1 MKKIPCFGAFLTSI
15 LMVLFAVS
23 ATWADPVSLT
33 PYTNDDTGESFYYVN
48 MPYTAATSCTQNY
61 SNPVAATASLDI
73 VETDFAV
80 LTDAN
85 GRITFKLYDDG
96 GMGGSV
102 TQNAVGNYHNCVNS
116 TLTVTVPENYR
127 LSVQGRMNT
136 EGVSDYMFIYDAPDN
151 SGTPLGERQIYSSD
165 YVNGEEKGPYFSTGN
180 AFTFFFETDYSGNYA
195 GLDFTV
201 SVLPVNSVSVN
212 SVSNGE
218 MAGTTSAVEG
228 ETVTLTATPSEGYVF
243 GGIKVLDENGNRVP
257 VNMNGNTVTF
267 TMPAT
272 PVTVTPHFGD
282 PEILSFDD
290 DGCLDNGTFFL
301 VKCEDNACTI
311 AQGTE
316 GSQGDGF
323 MSFACWSDM
332 VQYIEEDEGRLSST
346 IVLGSPLNLGGYDE
360 DAGNCRMAFVPFG
373 SNHAGFDG
381 NENTVDGFCGKDAG
395 NGSWFVYANYVKN
408 VSLTNA
414 YVYGLSAYLISGNT
428 ISNVTVDRATIIG
441 GTGAG
446 VIGNAASIGN
456 VTVKNSNIH
465 VGEYIEGFTIET
477 VYAGALM
484 AQMRTVEW
492 SGPVL
497 LQGNTVSA
505 KDGLMGA
512 YLGGVVGEVEGY
524 STSVNLTGISV
535 EEATVNGGANGY
547 YVGGLV
553 GANSR
558 GVSVAISQSSF
569 TGTVS
574 GGVVGGIIGHADN
587 YESQVIIKNTYS
599 VSTISGTTAGYIVGE
614 LSGGANVDFE
624 GVSLFNNYHFG
635 SDEVELGVGSVN
647 GSVYEVARWMAGSG
661 NVFGNVRNATETM
674 TATAMGNYRYD
685 YECMEDE
692 VYWDFFM
699 FSYSTW
705 QEELGEDEYEDHAD
719 FDAATRNAVASE
731 ADMKSD
737 MFAALLN
744 RNPADYDAEY
754 VASEHNIWSRSSTQ
768 NDGLPVFASG
778 SLQPNRIVVVAE
790 KSSMGLTL
798 EQESSLGFN
807 EWSGSFCDTR
817 GSVSKAMIGYTDASG
832 HLSSDFQEKV
842 GALLETIASNAGTD
856 AAMLVDKQGNEVLLS
871 AALSSNQEW
880 RVVTPKTYD
889 VVYQYCDYQNVCRL
903 FENVTGTLLAFL
915 TPRVDQYADAAD
927 APLQLV
933 PNVVSYYALGW
944 TEDELKFTFE
954 LQDEEGYSVDDAALG
969 AQTPEGT
976 DIWSFEDI
984 AQKIRAAGVE
994 GVKTIVLKYA
1004 VPSTH
1009 YGEFPLITVQNPKM
1023 VDMDIDV
1030 YGYDQNSSMVQVAQS
1045 SASGENDGITEGRV
1059 DYGVAVGIGEIQ
1071 EKTGYTFDNTYSVA
1085 YQYIATLDN
1094 CTAPEPKN
1102 YVVTDRSFGTFEDL
1116 SAEMTACGTVEWK
1129 IENLNVGDATDVAI
1143 LNNVKMAS
1151 FAAKK
1156 KYGNSVTEK
1165 LVIVPSYS
1173 LVHYNVSFDLNLPEG
1188 IEDNS
1193 FIFFG
1198 RSWNA
1203 VKDLTVEGPNFP
1215 NVYTNAC
1222 PTMIAWSPVAD
1233 ASELPSWYFDASYYK
1248 NYVNRNF
1255 LPYVT
1260 LDADNGNATTA
1271 YVYWK
1276 EDDCLPPE
1284 TIVLYY
1290 TPKLKGAG
1298 IETSPATIVL
1308 KQTLNETLN
1317 TTVDHPMQVGDD
1329 RWYLQLPDVDDT
1341 MTFVVDVDVEK
1352 GYTISEITYEGI
1364 PKDDHGVVATDE
1376 EFTLGFNDPET
1387 GDRTLSVN
1395 TAMITSGELTIDFDY
1410 ANYEVNFVRP
1420 TNELAVS
1427 LADKE
1432 VYVADPYTNEGW
1444 FDARVYTMANVD
1456 DEYASAMPEL
1466 YALNGCIAWS
1476 TTSSY
1481 DAMSP
1486 VFRKF
1491 NETAVQNFGNS
1502 TELYPVYFTAED
1514 NANLCSDAPTE
1525 TFTVTAH
1532 GANLQGLELRQIIGV
1547 TGDGDVADTIKHQ
1560 FTQDQ
1565 DDETLWTLSVPKVS
1579 ASQAVAES
1587 YVPFT
1592 FEIRAIPA
1600 EGYATYSESYY
1611 RLMVQEGDGALKVPY
1626 EDGILTTNGSNVTFY
1641 VDVIGGGYTVAL
1653 DTTDWSYIAE
1663 SNGVLGYSN
1672 DKHELYVLDADRD
1685 LPDSYELGETAQK
1698 LPVLYAASYQG
1709 SSHTFVIAGWTY
1721 YPERAN
1727 CVVTHAKNDEIYCMG
1742 GGINGSAEHN
1752 EIFTDFSGDLV
1763 AAALAAEA
1771 AGNLV
1776 IENKIITLRPVWT
1789 SATKAN
1795 VGAQRVTIGCPKNE
1809 TIDGCGTNDHPM
1821 TISLSQTFSMAGE
1834 QVTLTHTSDSA
1845 IALPWIDGHEEIAM
1859 DVAIQANPGYEV
1871 NSIKFEFIDEEV
1883 AEYNSAE
1890 GKMVFQTW
1898 NYGVNTHIVPDG
1910 LSYSDY
1916 TVTFDISSL
1925 KDSIVVLGKSW
1936 MEFDGTKSMNVGTK
1950 NEYPKIYVFTDYES
1964 KFNEVLW
1971 ADAARKETDFDEPAD
1986 WDAWYTTFMSNTAI
2000 PKFNSDLIK
2009 NVLGDETSTE
2019 MTLYPLPVLYLQGDL
2034 EARSYQEISAVVDV
2048 DHFPEEEDYH
2058 GHIVL
2063 TQTWNGMTFK
2073 QKSYLSN
2080 YSDYY
2085 ELKLKCPWPLDDT
2098 LEFKVVTEPDP
2109 GYEMSL
2115 ASENISD
2122 PDGEGWGY
2130 NAETGILKISGTHLG
2145 DLTVSYILQHYNVD
2159 FSISADAEVF
2169 VASKLVSEDQYEVD
2183 WFDSQTDVTVDNI
2196 KAPVIYDANGCLV
2209 YWKVVDSDAHDSDLV
2224 NMLAYM
2230 ISTESSDSASNM
2242 LVPDMEYTKC
2252 DQNSRTYKQTL
2263 TVEGEGTIHL
2273 EQVLGDAVVKH
2284 SFVEDGETGV
2294 LTLNV
2299 PAAYNEVEPDF
2310 QIQQTGVRF
2319 RVVAE
2324 PAEGYSLDEITYET
2338 YNDGNHQTNILR
2350 TDSSFVN
2357 VMRALPWTVKFKRL
2371 APIYVTY
2378 DLSLSSAE
2386 DSANTYLPAD
2396 AKTAETLEIASAADS
2411 VPFWKPFRTDVCFKG
2426 WSTTS
2431 LANFVEGDDS
2441 LFTAFNVDNFSE
2453 FSTIGDNATKL
2464 YAIWGECSE
2473 SPAKTL
2479 AVENGEEHAKL
2490 VLYQL
2495 FGNDT
2500 LFHEITNDGLTLA
2513 GDAFDF
2519 YLDQTRTAPEF
2530 GYNFA
2535 DEAEFAL
2542 SYTYLLPTEEISE
2555 PVSVEKDGTDGAWR
2569 LTTDGFD
2576 SEPTYTFA
2584 IAMDDAVYHLALDAN
2599 AEDVFYGPGFSWNWS
2614 SEDASYE
2621 DMLPSNVYRAGYVLA
2636 GWTFDGD
2643 EQLLRYDDD
2652 FIAAFRNYRK
2662 SHENVAPD
2670 TLHAVWTRSGQIG
2683 TYILQLSPETQER
2696 AAGTLTFSQTIGDSM
2711 VVSTIEGGT
2720 LLVPAIEGLQLNANF
2735 TLDSDHS
2742 FDGSAPISVMDY
2754 LGNPIGSYADGDAIT
2769 LDESF
2774 GAAGTTIY
2782 IDVATA
2788 YVDYSFAFDV
2798 NAAAGDTLFY
2808 GTNWQ
2813 SEKSYSMESED
2824 RAFPLSVYQRG
2835 KCLIG
2840 FAFSETATASYTGIT
2855 PEFVAAYNELDTKP
2869 TTLYGVWAP
2878 KGDDCNPATVTLT
2891 TENTSAEGAYMLTNA
2906 DNDYV
2911 GPSKDV
2917 PVVIPVADDLVFT
2930 VSFIPEDIYYADE
2943 TISLSGS
2950 DDFSYDLANGSEFMF
2965 KQDIVLKA
2973 ETYLSSIEVVLDMNA
2988 GSSNVFYGED
2998 FNSFWWRASS
3008 YGDTIPKDA
3017 YRTDAKLVGWS
3028 FYRNATPDQVF
3039 QVYDESFYSRYEDYL
3054 ESVVKN
3060 ITPIAEGDSDLPDYG
3075 VDFPTSQYP
3084 VLHAVWKKDSVETR
3098 MVTSESADQGVLM
3111 LSQNVGDSVFSYI
3124 VTEQGL
3130 QVPAVDNGI
3139 KFMVSFYPNDA
3150 WQLDGERSI
3159 VLAEKDKTVGYVENN
3174 AEWNM
3179 TQSTAISIQ
3188 ANFNGFRFVFDVDS
3202 SETVFYGDDWVAQGN
3217 YGISANKPA
3226 DLPKMVYSSA
3236 RCLAGWSVKSDSK
3249 HFYTALNES
3258 LVEEINEAYPKLP
3271 RDGSVAVTLYAHW
3284 ATNVEDCAGKFN
3296 LVSIEQENGK
3306 IALVEAERRS
3316 MIDGK
3321 VEEENEKVH
3330 VFTDKGSMF
3339 LPADIPGN
3347 WYGVRSVP
3355 DSSFILDSLAVILD
3369 SHIVAV
3375 LHEGELLPEEI
3386 HGASFKAYFGKSNK
3400 TSIEI
3405 VEKEFL
3411 QSDNAIKLSF
3421 KASDFEVTRGVLAR
3435 VQIIDVQSDTVV
3447 RDTLIGD
3454 SIAMAYEDS
3463 LVLLM
3468 NKPGTYKMVLTLEDS
3483 AELAEYSEEFVV
3495 KAAIEAFEA
3504 DGWQMVSLAAVDTS
3518 AIDWT
3523 TGDQVFYW
3531 WDESGTGEY
3540 WNYKAFGRG
3549 DSIVNTRGA
3558 WYSSLKGNSLALL
3571 KDIEDDGKDAVWELD
3586 SVTSGWNLVA
3596 NTHGWSVNLF
3606 ANHPEA
3612 QKDVDEESEIS
3623 FWSYNAEKADYEEV
3637 SVLKPYE
3644 AVWVKVSKKTEWT
3657 VSGAPVFTSKND
3669 KETTEPETEGDSL
3682 EGRVLPRRVLAKSST
3697 KDRWTLQAMLSDK
3710 NGKQDV
3716 WNILGAGNNPF
3727 VAEEPPSSMGDHVS
3741 LSILEGKRALA
3752 KSIKTSS
3759 DEMEWTVALS
3769 AASDRVGYLSLVGID
3784 GVNAYGYHVYVT
3796 VDGNTTE
3803 MKDGVPLK
3811 VYLKSS
3817 AKTATVRVATAAKAV
3832 VQNTLRG
3839 LRSARLG
3846 NKLQVSFDASEGL
3859 AGTNAR
3865 VDLMD
3870 MKGHVMSTVSAKTVA
3885 GSNAL
3890 VLDAP
3895 KSGLY
3900 MLRVRAGSAQQAG
3913 KVLVK

>member
-381 NENTVDGFCGKDAG
+381 NENKYTIEGFCNEKTGEGNSAAMMEVNSVQNITFANAHVRAYDA
-395 NGSWFVYANYVKN
+395 FIIKAN
-408 VSLTNA
+408 T
-414 YVYGLSAYLISGNT
+414 LSG
-428 ISNVTVDRATIIG
+428 VTVDNATVVGDTAAGCFGKGIG
-441 GTGAG
+441 SLGAI
-446 VIGNAASIGN
+446 V
-456 VTVKNSNIH
+456 VKNSNIS
-465 VGEYIEGFTIET
+465 VGPNPNNT
-477 VYAGALM
+477 VYAG
-484 AQMRTVEW
+484 
-492 SGPVL
+492 VL
-497 LQGNTVSA
+497 TTDLENVTWLGSVTLQNNT
-505 KDGLMGA
+505 
-512 YLGGVVGEVEGY
+512 
-524 STSVNLTGISV
+524 LTGV
-535 EEATVNGGANGY
+535 GGSSGGS
-547 YVGGLV
+547 VGGL
-553 GANSR
+553 A
-558 GVSVAISQSSF
+558 A
-569 TGTVS
+569 TVS
-574 GGVVGGIIGHADN
+574 GSITGVSIEETSVSITGDYSYAGGLAGKTYGSASIYQCSFDGSVSGYAAGGIVGSVYNHDTYGI
-587 YESQVIIKNTYS
+587 VIKNTY
-599 VSTISGTTAGYIVGE
+599 TTGFISGSESAGYIVGE
-614 LSGGANVDFE
+614 LNAVFTSGD
-624 GVSLFNNYHFG
+624 SLYNNYHFG
-635 SDEVELGVGSVN
+635 SDEVELGVGGTLYNSESWQTGSSV
-647 GSVYEVARWMAGSG
+647 
-661 NVFGNVRNATETM
+661 VFGNVRNASGSL
-674 TATAMGNYRYD
+674 TANNLGYHKIDWYD
-685 YECMEDE
+685 NGIEGSS
-692 VYWDFFM
+692 VDFF
-699 FSYSTW
+699 SGTV
-705 QEELGEDEYEDHAD
+705 GEYE
-719 FDAATRNAVASE
+719 AVIRTVNGVVAE
-731 ADMKSD
+731 ADMTSGLLAAMMNYNLESEGESAVWISKSNSLPT
-737 MFAALLN
+737 FATSSDKPNHMVAL
-744 RNPADYDAEY
+744 
-754 VASEHNIWSRSSTQ
+754 VARGLSSPTGLESVYESYLKDNGPSEGGT
-768 NDGLPVFASG
+768 
-778 SLQPNRIVVVAE
+778 VAY
-790 KSSMGLTL
+790 
-798 EQESSLGFN
+798 GF
-807 EWSGSFCDTR
+807 T
-817 GSVSKAMIGYTDASG
+817 AYTDASG
-832 HLSSDFQEKV
+832 SLTSTKFENVLDEIEAIK
-842 GALLETIASNAGTD
+842 GDLGD
-856 AAMLVDKQGNEVLLS
+856 DAMLVDDNGNIVS
-871 AALSSNQEW
+871 AS
-880 RVVTPKTYD
+880 TPINSYQVWHFTTPSTYD

-933 PNVVSYYALGW
+933 PNVVSYYAQGW

-969 AQTPEGT
+969 TKTPEGT

-1276 EDDCLPPE
+1276 EDDCPPPE

-1502 TELYPVYFTAED
+1502 TELYPVYFTSED
-1514 NANLCSDAPTE
+1514 NPNFCSDAPTE
-1525 TFTVTAH
+1525 TFTITAH

-1742 GGINGSAEHN
+1742 GGTNASAEHN

-1821 TISLSQTFSMAGE
+1821 TISLSQTFSMAGQ

-2019 MTLYPLPVLYLQGDL
+2019 MTLYPLPVLYLQGNL

-2159 FSISADAEVF
+2159 FSIPADAEVF

-2696 AAGTLTFSQTIGDSM
+2696 AAGTLTFSQTIGDST

-2754 LGNPIGSYADGDAIT
+2754 LGNPIGSYDNGDAIIF
-2769 LDESF
+2769 DESF

-2798 NAAAGDTLFY
+2798 NAADGDTLFY

-2840 FAFSETATASYTGIT
+2840 FAFSEAATASYTGIT

-3060 ITPIAEGDSDLPDYG
+3060 ISPTSGDDGGTPIAEGDSDLPDYG

-3139 KFMVSFYPNDA
+3139 RFMVSFYPNDA

-3369 SHIVAV
+3369 SHVVAV

-3727 VAEEPPSSMGDHVS
+3727 VAEEPPSSMGDHVN

-3769 AASDRVGYLSLVGID
+3769 AASDRVGYLTLVGID